1 MIGFGADGRLVMFS
15 LNGKRVLVTGSSQG
29 IGMEIAKVLAD
40 NGAYVFVHG
49 SKNWDKANAIANII
63 KEKGGLA
70 QATISDLSE
79 KNGAINLYNQTGNI
93 DILIINASVQI
104 RKDWDEITEDEFDTQ
119 VQVNLKASLK
129 LIQLYVP
136 FMKEKHWGRII
147 TIGSIQQYVPHK
159 QMLVYAATKSAQM
172 SMVLNLAKQLA
183 PFGITV
189 NNVAPGTIET
199 PRNENVIQDPIYLKQ
214 ILDGIPLG
222 VVGQPKDCAPGVL
235 LLCSEGGRYI
245 TGIDLLID
253 GGMHL
258 K

>member
-1 MIGFGADGRLVMFS
+1 MFE
-15 LNGKRVLVTGSSQG
+15 LIGKRILVTGSSQG
-29 IGMEIAKVLAD
+29 IGLEIAKVLAD
-40 NGAYVFVHG
+40 NGAYVFIHG
-49 SKNWDKANAIANII
+49 SRNWDKVRNVVRAIE
-63 KEKGGLA
+63 EKGGQA
-70 QATISDLSE
+70 QAVIADLSE
-79 KNGAINLYNQTGNI
+79 NDGAEKLYSQTGDV

-104 RKDWDEITEDEFDTQ
+104 RKSWDEITEDEFDTQ
-119 VQVNLKASLK
+119 IQVNLKSTLK
-129 LIQLYVP
+129 MIQLYVP
-136 FMKEKHWGRII
+136 SMKEKHWGRII

-172 SMVLNLAKQLA
+172 NMVLNLAKQLA

-199 PRNENVIQDPIYLKQ
+199 PRNENVIQDPNYIKQ

-222 VVGQPKDCAPGVL
+222 FVGQPIDCAPGVL